1 MISMRLVSHFNN
13 GPIRHAKLCV
23 LIKDNIVHLH
33 FMAVLCVLRYH
44 VQAVLF
50 HRNSRGVCVE
60 VSYFFFCQGETGRS
74 GQQWS
79 DVQTRSKLFQF
90 RQRKTFSIL
99 TCHIAY
105 WEGGNI
111 VSDYL
116 VHTLLSQRTC
126 FTCDPM
132 LILYCSEVILQL
144 SSKAAGA
151 QACCKW
157 TDDVSG
163 QH

>member
-1 MISMRLVSHFNN
+1 MISMRLVSHLNS
-13 GPIRHAKLCV
+13 GPLRHAKLCV
-23 LIKDNIVHLH
+23 LIKDNIVH
-33 FMAVLCVLRYH
+33 FMAVLCVLCYH

-50 HRNSRGVCVE
+50 HRNSRGVCVWRCLF
-60 VSYFFFCQGETGRS
+60 FFFCQGETGRS

-99 TCHIAY
+99 TCHIAC

-116 VHTLLSQRTC
+116 VHTLLSQRTW
-126 FTCDPM
+126 FTWPHVNI
-132 LILYCSEVILQL
+132 ILFWGHTAAVFKGSWG
-144 SSKAAGA
+144 SSL
-151 QACCKW
+151 
-157 TDDVSG
+157 V
-163 QH
+163 